1 MTERERMLR
10 TVQSHAFSAADV
22 ELFLD
27 THPDCAAALARRRA
41 LRGALSSAAA
51 AYAEKYGPLTA
62 AAADGDRPWRWVEGP
77 WPWEDAD

>member
-1 MTERERMLR
+1 MTDREMLLKKIG
-10 TVQSHAFSAADV
+10 TCKFAVTDID
-22 ELFLD
+22 LFLD